1 MRALL
6 NYQIA
11 GTAYEK
17 PLEEPFISI
26 GRGEKSVIIIDDPL
40 VSRNHALLRSTGTN
54 KYYVMDTGS
63 KNGTYLNGKRVI
75 APTLLRNGDQIK
87 LAEHLLTFSIEGLE
101 KPSNDGTDTYDSKTT
116 TAAGYESIKI
126 TEVTV
131 LVADISDYATMSEQ
145 LPLNFLAKLLGEW
158 FRSANDIVE
167 KNNGFVDKFIGDAV
181 MACWLIGEKD
191 QDPKESIKQ
200 TLKAAY
206 DLFKM
211 TERMNETNSLLPKP
225 IKIGVGINTGEAVV
239 SDLGSGNPEDDT
251 VLGDSVNI
259 AFRLEKASKEIK
271 ADIAISYDSFKY
283 LGESFCLGREQ
294 TTAIKG
300 KDEPVRV
307 CALNFREVPELLF

>member
-6 NYQIA
+6 SYQIA
-11 GTAYEK
+11 GTMHEK
-17 PLEEPFISI
+17 PLDEPFVSI
-26 GRGEKSVIIIDDPL
+26 GRGEKNIIILDDPL
-40 VSRNHALLRSTGTN
+40 ISRNHALLRSTGIN
-54 KYYVMDTGS
+54 KYYVIDTGS

-75 APTLLRNGDQIK
+75 APTLLRNGYQIK
-87 LAEHLLTFSIEGLE
+87 LGDSLLTFSIEGAE
-101 KPSNDGTDTYDSKTT
+101 KASNEGTDTYDSKTT
-116 TAAGYESIKI
+116 TAAGYDSIKI

-158 FRSANDIVE
+158 FRSANDIIE

-191 QDPKESIKQ
+191 QDRKESIKQ

-211 TERMNETNSLLPKP
+211 TERMNQTNSLLPKP
-225 IKIGVGINTGEAVV
+225 LKIGVGINTGEAVV
-239 SDLGSGNPEDDT
+239 SDLGSGHPEDDT
-251 VLGDSVNI
+251 VLGDSVNV
-259 AFRLEKASKEIK
+259 AFRLEKASKEMK

-283 LGESFCLGREQ
+283 LGESFCQGREQ
-294 TTAIKG
+294 STAIKG
-300 KDEPVRV
+300 KDVPVRV
-307 CALNFREVPELLF
+307 CALSFREVPELLL